1 MPYSWLPGWADRG
14 RPWRGAD
21 CAGYGAPPWHH
32 ERIAE
37 RPADSPATR
46 DLDADARANERA
58 RQSRLAEDRARSPEE
73 RLQMTL
79 SASVTLL
86 RLAGA
91 ARADGST
98 RT

>member
-1 MPYSWLPGWADRG
+1 MTRRFDRDADG
-14 RPWRGAD
+14 RKRHMQSL
-21 CAGYGAPPWHH
+21 APPWHH
-32 ERIAE
+32 ERMAE
-37 RPADSPATR
+37 RSADSPATR

-73 RLQMTL
+73 RLHMTL